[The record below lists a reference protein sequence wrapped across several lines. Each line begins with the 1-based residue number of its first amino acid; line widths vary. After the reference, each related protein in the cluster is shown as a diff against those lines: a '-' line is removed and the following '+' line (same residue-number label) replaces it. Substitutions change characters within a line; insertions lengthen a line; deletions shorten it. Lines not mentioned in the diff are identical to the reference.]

1 MTDALVI
8 IDMQN
13 DYFSGGNMELSGIDV
28 AAEIQRSFSC
38 FTARRPNRF
47 ITFSTFPPMKALPFL
62 YQIQQAQKL
71 IHY

>member
-28 AAEIQRSFSC
+28 AAENTKKLLLFLPQDNQTGLSHS
-38 FTARRPNRF
+38 
-47 ITFSTFPPMKALPFL
+47 ALFHP
-62 YQIQQAQKL
+62 
-71 IHY
+71 